1 MQNINILQQENR
13 CRAQGDVFK
22 VLTSQKRKTFLI
34 WPTSRGC
41 GRVWDR
47 RCPWNYVLWGTSQ
60 VAGCFFIVD
69 IHYASL
75 ALTIAMYWPYIRRLE
90 SLSTFA
96 HAWTGLIRQIEHLY
110 RYSNHHR
117 WAIRKSNAYAQI
129 RPFLKL
135 RNSQLALKSK
145 QNIRDQPNPQHV
157 VLMMSKSVLACVK
170 PALPKNNSP
179 LHPGWNHS
187 TRTPSTNCVGRC
199 GLEITLQRIL
209 GFIGCVSQETWFCV
223 LLCFQK
229 FQTCFFLG
237 RFGDLNK
244 YINSRKINV
253 DQRPVNPKPWN
264 VHVLVMVLCL
274 GMRVQWDTCLPAHI
288 NKISD
293 LWNLLI
299 FWYVC
304 PLLHRPWIRH
314 TWHTSH
320 FRCLV
325 SVIYSMQVVQ
335 KHVPVYCLFAI
346 EWHFG
351 RIWGPATISSACWAT
366 KAFCRGQ
373 QMQGTA
379 MDRMGSLFGWFFWM
393 FHSMATTQDHRQTT
407 WTLRCGCIIGN
418 YGEFLSFGTS
428 WHSVWF
434 ALFFVQKDLLCM
446 VDFGKLLA
454 FGTYTDCS
462 RLHLTKRFEDVR
474 RE

>member
-1 MQNINILQQENR
+1 
-13 CRAQGDVFK
+13 
-22 VLTSQKRKTFLI
+22 
-34 WPTSRGC
+34 
-41 GRVWDR
+41 
-47 RCPWNYVLWGTSQ
+47 
-60 VAGCFFIVD
+60 
-69 IHYASL
+69 
-75 ALTIAMYWPYIRRLE
+75 MYWPYIRRLE

-96 HAWTGLIRQIEHLY
+96 HAWTGLIRQIEHVY

-135 RNSQLALKSK
+135 KNSQLTLKSK

-157 VLMMSKSVLACVK
+157 VLMMWKSVLACVK
-170 PALPKNNSP
+170 HALPKNNSP

-209 GFIGCVSQETWFCV
+209 GCIGCVSQGDMN
-223 LLCFQK
+223 LCAFV
-229 FQTCFFLG
+229 FPEIPNSNC
-237 RFGDLNK
+237 
-244 YINSRKINV
+244 INSRKINV
-253 DQRPVNPKPWN
+253 DQRPVNPKPLN

-274 GMRVQWDTCLPAHI
+274 EMRVQWDTCLPAHI

-293 LWNLLI
+293 FLI

-320 FRCLV
+320 FSCLV

-335 KHVPVYCLFAI
+335 KHVPVYCLIAI

-366 KAFCRGQ
+366 KAFCRGL

-379 MDRMGSLFGWFFWM
+379 MDCMGSLFSWFFWM

-407 WTLRCGCIIGN
+407 WPLGCGCIIGN
-418 YGEFLSFGTS
+418 HGEFLSFGTS

-454 FGTYTDCS
+454 FGTYTDFYWLQPIAS
-462 RLHLTKRFEDVR
+462 HDKVR